1 MTMNI
6 YEKNVSKYNVDFPIS
21 ALTYKDNLT
30 QKEVSSIVIQ
40 KVKKALKSSA
50 VGYLL
55 TQGLSR
61 VEAAQEWKLNKRG
74 RWACM
79 GFSLC
84 K

>member
-6 YEKNVSKYNVDFPIS
+6 YEKNISKYNVDFSIS
-21 ALTYKDNLT
+21 ALIYKDNLT

-40 KVKKALKSSA
+40 KVKNALRSRA

-61 VEAAQEWKLNKRG
+61 VEAE
-74 RWACM
+74 
-79 GFSLC
+79 
-84 K
+84 

>member
-40 KVKKALKSSA
+40 KVKKALRSRA
-50 VGYLL
+50 VGYFL

-61 VEAAQEWKLNKRG
+61 VEAE
-74 RWACM
+74 
-79 GFSLC
+79 
-84 K
+84 

>member
-6 YEKNVSKYNVDFPIS
+6 YEKNISKYNVDFSVS
-21 ALTYKDNLT
+21 ALIYKDNLT

-40 KVKKALKSSA
+40 KVKKALRSRA

-61 VEAAQEWKLNKRG
+61 VEAE
-74 RWACM
+74 
-79 GFSLC
+79 
-84 K
+84 

>member
-40 KVKKALKSSA
+40 KVKKGLRSRA

-61 VEAAQEWKLNKRG
+61 VEAE
-74 RWACM
+74 
-79 GFSLC
+79 
-84 K
+84 